1 MKQERLSPL
10 ERLRERSERFDN
22 LCYWLGDHWADVV
35 LWVLAAAI
43 IVLLVILAFVMSS
56 CTGGSSAI
64 TGGTGI

>member
-1 MKQERLSPL
+1 MKQERLSAL
-10 ERLRERSERFDN
+10 ESLREHNERFDN
-22 LCYWLGDHWADVV
+22 LCFWLGDHWADVA

-43 IVLLVILAFVMSS
+43 VVLLVILAFVMSS